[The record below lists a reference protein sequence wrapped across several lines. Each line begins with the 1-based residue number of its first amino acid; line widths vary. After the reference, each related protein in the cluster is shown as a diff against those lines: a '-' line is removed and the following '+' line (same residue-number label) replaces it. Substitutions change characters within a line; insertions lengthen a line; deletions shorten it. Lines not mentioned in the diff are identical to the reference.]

1 MPKSFFRRISKKFFI
16 AANIIAALLF
26 ILGCYGGFF
35 FKMGWIMGLLPLA
48 AFYLFILLILFIV
61 FWLFV
66 KRGWS
71 LISLAAIAITIKPLY
86 NIMPFRLASTFDE
99 TAKAED
105 MRVMS
110 WNVAQFDLLYNKQR
124 PDIRDDMLAL
134 INRYKPDVACF
145 QEMVA
150 GDTLVNLNTPY
161 YRKYSFFSVFEYAA
175 KLNFPEHFFSYDF
188 RDDFLNHQHF
198 GLMIFS
204 RYPIVKRQ
212 TLSFPPHNY
221 NSNFQYADIVKD
233 GDTIR
238 VFNIH
243 LQSLKFGPGNLAY
256 IDDPTLESKK
266 DIERSKNIL
275 GKLKYGFA
283 ERKRQADRIKAEI
296 DKSPYPVIVCGDF
309 NDVPNSY
316 AYSAIGDGL
325 QNAFVEKGS
334 GLGRTF
340 SGIAPTLRI
349 DNIFA
354 GKAFSVNQFL
364 RVPVKLSDH
373 FPVITDLGKKKN
385 D

>member
-1 MPKSFFRRISKKFFI
+1 MPKSLIRRISKKFFI
-16 AANIIAALLF
+16 IANITVALLY
-26 ILGCYGGFF
+26 IMGCYGDLF
-35 FKMGWIMGLLPLA
+35 FKAGWVMGLLPLS

-71 LISLAAIAITIKPLY
+71 LISLIAIVITIKPLS
-86 NIMPFRLASTFDE
+86 NIIPFRFSSSFDVM
-99 TAKAED
+99 AKAED
-105 MRVMS
+105 LRVMS

-124 PDIRDDMLAL
+124 PDIREDMLAL
-134 INRYKPDVACF
+134 INQYKPDIACF

-175 KLNFPEHFFSYDF
+175 KLNFPDYFFSYDF
-188 RDDFLNHQHF
+188 RDDFLNRQHF
-198 GLMIFS
+198 GLIIFS
-204 RYPIVKRQ
+204 RYPIIKKQ
-212 TLSFPPHNY
+212 TLSFYPYNY

-256 IDDPTLESKK
+256 IDDPSMESKR

-275 GKLKYGFA
+275 SKLKHGFV
-283 ERKRQADRIKAEI
+283 ERRRQADRIKAEI

-316 AYSAIGDGL
+316 AYNTIGDNL
-325 QNAFVEKGS
+325 QNTFAEKGS

-354 GKAFSVNQFL
+354 GKSFSVNQFV

-373 FPVITDLGKKKN
+373 FPVITDIGKKKV

>member
-1 MPKSFFRRISKKFFI
+1 MPKSLIRRISKKIFI
-16 AANIIAALLF
+16 IANIIIALLY
-26 ILGCYGGFF
+26 LMGCYGNLF
-35 FKMGWIMGLLPLA
+35 FKAGWLMGLLPLA

-71 LISLAAIAITIKPLY
+71 LISLIAIIIAIKPLS
-86 NIMPFRLASTFDE
+86 NIIPFRFSSSFDVM
-99 TAKAED
+99 AKAED
-105 MRVMS
+105 LRVMS

-124 PDIRDDMLAL
+124 PDIREDMLAL
-134 INRYKPDVACF
+134 INQYKPDIACF

-175 KLNFPEHFFSYDF
+175 KLNFPDYFFSYDF
-188 RDDFLNHQHF
+188 RDDFLNRQHF
-198 GLMIFS
+198 GLIIFS
-204 RYPIVKRQ
+204 RYPIIKKQ
-212 TLSFPPHNY
+212 TLSFYPYNY

-256 IDDPTLESKK
+256 IDDPTMESKK

-275 GKLKYGFA
+275 SKLKHGFV
-283 ERKRQADRIKAEI
+283 ERRRQADRIKAEI

-316 AYSAIGDGL
+316 AYNTIGDKL
-325 QNAFVEKGS
+325 QNAFTEKGS

-354 GKAFSVNQFL
+354 SRSFSVNQFV

-373 FPVITDLGKKKN
+373 FPVITDIGKKKV

>member
-1 MPKSFFRRISKKFFI
+1 MPKSLFRRISKKFFI
-16 AANIIAALLF
+16 ITNIIIALLYV
-26 ILGCYGGFF
+26 IGCYGGLF
-35 FKMGWIMGLLPLA
+35 FKAGWLMGLLPLST
-48 AFYLFILLILFIV
+48 FYFFILLILFIV

-66 KRGWS
+66 KRGWA
-71 LISLAAIAITIKPLY
+71 LISLIAFIITIKPLF
-86 NIMPFRLASTFDE
+86 NIIPFRFSSSFDVV
-99 TAKAED
+99 AQAED
-105 MRVMS
+105 LRVMS
-110 WNVAQFDLLYNKQR
+110 WNVAQFDLLYNKKR
-124 PDIRDDMLAL
+124 PDIREDMLAL
-134 INRYKPDVACF
+134 INEYKPDIACF

-175 KLNFPEHFFSYDF
+175 KLNFPDYFFSYDF
-188 RDDFLNHQHF
+188 RDDFLNRQHF
-198 GLMIFS
+198 GLIIFS
-204 RYPIVKRQ
+204 RYPIVKKQ
-212 TLSFPPHNY
+212 TLSFYPYNY

-238 VFNIH
+238 VFNVH

-275 GKLKYGFA
+275 SKLKHGFV
-283 ERKRQADRIKAEI
+283 ERRKQADRIKAEI

-316 AYSAIGDGL
+316 AYNTIGDNL
-325 QNAFVEKGS
+325 QNTFVEKGS

-354 GKAFSVNQFL
+354 GKAFSVHQFL

-373 FPVITDLGKKKN
+373 FPLITDLGKKK
-385 D
+385 DD